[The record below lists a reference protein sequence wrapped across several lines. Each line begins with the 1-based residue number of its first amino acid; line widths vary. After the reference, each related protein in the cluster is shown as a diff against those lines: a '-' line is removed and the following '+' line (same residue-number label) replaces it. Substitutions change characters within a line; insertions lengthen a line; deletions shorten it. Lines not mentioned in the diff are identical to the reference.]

1 MAREGM
7 AGRRNAV
14 LGLVILG
21 HALLVVLLLQPD
33 VRTKV
38 ERNEYAISL
47 PLFTISIP
55 TSARNSVVLPK
66 ALTKAPE
73 AKKLPSSSNGATADF
88 DPSPKSGA
96 VSSSDTP
103 TSQLNIDWYQQAGQ
117 VANSQAESMI
127 KELKRACAE
136 FALHGE
142 QRLECRKYTKPDDWI
157 PEPKKFGIDGGLP
170 YVRLGKRCV
179 VGLGFFGC
187 GVGKLPEANGHVLD
201 AMRDPDRP
209 LSSVPAPND

>member
-1 MAREGM
+1 MAREGN

-21 HALLVVLLLQPD
+21 HALLVVLFLQPG
-33 VRTKV
+33 VRSKI
-38 ERNEYAISL
+38 EPNQYPISL
-47 PLFTISIP
+47 PLFDISIP
-55 TSARNSVVLPK
+55 TSARNSVVLPE
-66 ALTKAPE
+66 AITKAPE
-73 AKKLPSSSNGATADF
+73 AKTLPSSSNGATADF
-88 DPSPKSGA
+88 EPGRKSGA
-96 VSSSDTP
+96 LSSSDTP
-103 TSQLNIDWYQQAGQ
+103 TSQLSIDWYDQARQ

-127 KELKRACAE
+127 EEHKRACAE

-142 QRLECRKYTKPDDWI
+142 QRLECRKYTKPDDWV

-170 YVRLGKRCV
+170 YVRLGKRCI

-209 LSSVPAPND
+209 LSSVPDPND